1 MLDMIH
7 LLSDDALRLTLQRIE
22 ERLEP
27 GGRLILR
34 ATIPSRKRLSWLR
47 RLEEWRLHAARATP
61 HYRPVEALSTLL
73 TEAGLTV
80 TRVEEAATDR
90 EEIWFIAEKQTAGHQ
105 A

>member
-1 MLDMIH
+1 MIH
-7 LLSDDALRLTLQRIE
+7 RLSDDELRRTLQRIE

-47 RLEEWRLHAARATP
+47 RLEEWRLQAAMATP

-73 TEAGLTV
+73 TEAGLAV
-80 TRVEEAATDR
+80 IRMEEAAPDR
-90 EEIWFIAEKQTAGHQ
+90 EELWFVAEKQTAENQ